1 MSTRKPLSVQLYSVR
16 DYAAKDFK
24 ATLKRIADIGFVG
37 VEPAGFFDM
46 RPSDFRKTIE
56 DLGLKL
62 YSSHTPWVR
71 GDFIGEAMET
81 ADILGLKRVVC
92 GYSAADFADMDS
104 IKRTAD
110 RVNLIQEKLEKN
122 GFELF
127 QHNHYWE
134 FERIDGRLKYEI
146 FAELCPKVKFELDC
160 YWSTNKG
167 REDAVAV
174 MKPFAERTIL
184 VHMKDGVCRQ
194 EAKNAGMVNGL
205 LDMKVD
211 LLPLGEGDLPIPQL
225 MQVLPEQVETVV
237 VELDYCDS
245 VEMFEALRRSY
256 DYMTRN
262 GFAYGNK

>member
-1 MSTRKPLSVQLYSVR
+1 MSTLKPLSVQLYSVR
-16 DYAAKDFK
+16 NYAAQDFK
-24 ATLKRIADIGFVG
+24 STLKRIADIGFAG

-46 RPSDFRKTIE
+46 RPSEFKKVID
-56 DLGLKL
+56 DLGLKM

-71 GDFIGEAMET
+71 DDFIGEVMET

-92 GYSAADFADMDS
+92 GYGPADFADMET

-110 RVNLIQEKLEKN
+110 RVNLVQEKLERN

-134 FERIDGRLKYEI
+134 FERLDGRWKYEI
-146 FAELCPKVKFELDC
+146 FAELCPKVKFEIDSF
-160 YWSTNKG
+160 WSTNKG

-174 MKPFAERTIL
+174 MKQFAPRTIL
-184 VHMKDGVCRQ
+184 VHIKDGVCRQ

-211 LLPLGEGDLPIPQL
+211 LLPLGDGDLPIPQVIAA
-225 MQVLPEQVETVV
+225 MPEQVETVV

-245 VEMFEALRRSY
+245 VEMFAALQRSY
-256 DYMTRN
+256 EYMVGN
-262 GFAYGNK
+262 KLAYGNK